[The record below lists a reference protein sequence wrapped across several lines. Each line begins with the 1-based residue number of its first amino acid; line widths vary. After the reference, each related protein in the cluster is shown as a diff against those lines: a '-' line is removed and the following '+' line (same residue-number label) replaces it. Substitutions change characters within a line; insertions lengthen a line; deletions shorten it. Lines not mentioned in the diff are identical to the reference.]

1 MFPTIQ
7 MQKKIKTS
15 IMKLFKVIFLSII
28 ISSPLFG
35 QREFKNEVLEQAVNN
50 IDEFIEFLSYP
61 NDANNKENIEKLF
74 KWTSNRFNKLG
85 FKTKRLE
92 TESIPLL
99 LAELS
104 YNKDYRTILIYLH
117 LDGQPV
123 DNSKWHQEDPY
134 KPVLKKP
141 NTNGEYVIV
150 DWENLN
156 NKTLEEIDD
165 ENLRIFA
172 RSASDAKGPV
182 MMLINALEIVNNNN
196 LTPKFNIKLI
206 MDFEEEKSS
215 PSLPSTVIKYSDDL
229 KSDGLLIFDGPQHSS
244 GLPTLNF
251 GNRGISKITL
261 TTYGPIVP
269 QHSGHFGNYAPNPV
283 FRMSNILSSM
293 KDENGLVLI
302 DGYYDGIEITN
313 EILEDLNR
321 VPDDEQKMLSEM
333 QFKSPE
339 KVGRSYQEALQ
350 YPSLNVRGIQSGWV
364 KNEVR
369 TIIPS
374 ECIAEIDIRLV
385 LESDGYR
392 LHELVR
398 QHIENLGYKVLD
410 RRPTKEERMSYD
422 KIVTFDSSISYPAF
436 RTDINSDL
444 GKWLSKSLTKTF
456 GKTPVKKRTSGGS
469 VPISPFV
476 SILDIPAVG
485 VPTVNKDNNQ
495 HSPNENIKVSN
506 YINGI
511 RTFIGILSEKY

>member
-1 MFPTIQ
+1 MNNL
-7 MQKKIKTS
+7 KICL
-15 IMKLFKVIFLSII
+15 LFTLSINI
-28 ISSPLFG
+28 LSYSQVIS
-35 QREFKNEVLEQAVNN
+35 EDEVTNYAINN
-50 IDEFIEFLSYP
+50 IEEFVEFLSYP
-61 NDANNKENIEKLF
+61 NDANNKEDIEKLID
-74 KWTSNRFNKLG
+74 WTSNRFNKLG
-85 FKTKRLE
+85 FDTKRLQ
-92 TESIPLL
+92 TESVPLL
-99 LAELS
+99 LAELVYKKS
-104 YNKDYRTILIYLH
+104 YNTILIYLH

-123 DNSKWHQEDPY
+123 DNSKWYQENPY
-134 KPVLKKP
+134 KPVLKAP
-141 NTNGEYVIV
+141 GINGEFVII

-156 NKTLEEIDD
+156 NKTLNKLKNEDI
-165 ENLRIFA
+165 RIFA

-182 MMLINALEIVNNNN
+182 MMLINALEIININN
-196 LTPKFNIKLI
+196 LSPKFNIKLI

-215 PSLPSTVIKYSDDL
+215 PSLPSTVVKYSDDL

-251 GNRGISKITL
+251 GNRGISQITL

-302 DGYYDGIEITN
+302 DGYYDGINMTA
-313 EILEDLNR
+313 EILDDLNR
-321 VPDDEQKMLSEM
+321 VPDDEKKMLSEM

-350 YPSLNVRGIQSGWV
+350 YPSLNVRGIESGWV
-364 KNEVR
+364 KDEAR

-374 ECIAEIDIRLV
+374 ECIAEIDVRLV

-392 LHELVR
+392 LHQLVR
-398 QHIENLGYKVLD
+398 KHIESLGYKVLD
-410 RRPTKEERMSYD
+410 RRPTKEERLNYD
-422 KIVTFDSSISYPAF
+422 KIVTFDSKVSYPAF

-476 SILDIPAVG
+476 SILNIPAVG

-511 RTFIGILSEKY
+511 RTFIGILNENY